1 MSNRV
6 VAAIAAA
13 FAAGVFVLGHGPGAD
28 PDRGSV
34 PAEGWADHM
43 AGACEEDEMSEHG
56 DMFEE
61 MLEHRSGAGGHMSG
75 PDGHMSGADGHMSG
89 GGPDGMTNMMGG
101 AGGMR

>member
-13 FAAGVFVLGHGPGAD
+13 FAAGVFVAAAPNVLGHGPGPD
-28 PDRGSV
+28 QDRGSV
-34 PAEGWADHM
+34 HAEGWADHM

-61 MLEHRSGAGGHMSG
+61 MLEHMSG
-75 PDGHMSGADGHMSG
+75 GDGHMSGADGHMSG
-89 GGPDGMTNMMGG
+89 AGADWMTDMMGG